1 MFLTCGIWSIDNM
14 YGNIENV
21 IFKDIAVIS
30 DESDFNSAIYL
41 EGYNREHGIKNVI
54 FENISHNGKPLLTP
68 DALNIKS
75 NEFVDFMVLYKSN
88 EENENMELR

>member
-1 MFLTCGIWSIDNM
+1 MKILLFHELLHIGIEKDET
-14 YGNIENV
+14 ENV

-30 DESDFNSAIYL
+30 DESDLNSAIYL

-75 NEFVDFMVLYKSN
+75 NEFVDFMVL
-88 EENENMELR
+88 

>member
-1 MFLTCGIWSIDNM
+1 MH
-14 YGNIENV
+14 GNIENV

-30 DESDFNSAIYL
+30 DESDLNSAIYL

-68 DALNIKS
+68 DALNIQSRVVKWS
-75 NEFVDFMVLYKSN
+75 WNKIKK
-88 EENENMELR
+88 

>member
-1 MFLTCGIWSIDNM
+1 MFLTCGVWSIDNI

-54 FENISHNGKPLLTP
+54 FENIPHNGKPLLTP